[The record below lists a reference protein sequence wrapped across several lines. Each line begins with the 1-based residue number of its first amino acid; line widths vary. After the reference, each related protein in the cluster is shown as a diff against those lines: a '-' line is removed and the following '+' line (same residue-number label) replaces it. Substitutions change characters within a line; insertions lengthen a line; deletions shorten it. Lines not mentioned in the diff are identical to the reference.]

1 MYKRLN
7 VKTET
12 TELLEE
18 NIGSKSYFNSVMEI
32 FFGFN
37 TKNKGNKSKNRL
49 NYIKLKS
56 YTAKKT
62 INKMKRLPT
71 KWEKIY
77 ASH

>member
-1 MYKRLN
+1 MYKSLN

-18 NIGSKSYFNSVMEI
+18 NIGSKSSFNSVMEI

-56 YTAKKT
+56 YKAKK
-62 INKMKRLPT
+62 KST
-71 KWEKIY
+71 K
-77 ASH
+77 